1 MSYKYKLASNL
12 VPFSRVSDRF
22 VSSGYHEG
30 YELSKKLE
38 MAAAIDGITGAA
50 GYWPCPGFS
59 NGTALKKVFDNS
71 GLKLATI
78 DADIYTDAL
87 FQNGSLSNPDPKIRR
102 AAIDRIK
109 SVIDAGIEAGSPD
122 MNLWL
127 GHDGFEYTFSGHYDD
142 VWKLILEGLQELAEY
157 NSKLPIS
164 LEYKLKEPRANE
176 YIANVGIALLLVS
189 KINKPHVGITLDV
202 GHSLAALENPA
213 NAAVLAMREGKLQ
226 QIHLNDNYRDWD
238 HDLIPCTIN
247 FFEHI
252 EFFYWIRKFGYK
264 GWMGIDI
271 FPYRDDGT
279 EVTRR
284 TVQTCRKCFQIVDK
298 LTEMNVDELLHQGQR
313 LEIMR
318 LVWDLIGG

>member
-1 MSYKYKLASNL
+1 MSYEHKLASNL

-22 VSSGYHEG
+22 VSTGYKQG
-30 YELSKKLE
+30 YEFSKKLE

-50 GYWPCPGFS
+50 AGWPCEFP
-59 NGTALKKVFDNS
+59 NGTALKKAFDAS

-78 DADIYTDAL
+78 DADIYTDPL
-87 FQNGSLSNPDPKIRR
+87 FMNGSLSNPDPKIRR

-109 SVIDAGIEAGSPD
+109 KAIDAGIEAGSPD

-127 GHDGFEYTFSGHYDD
+127 GHDGFEYTFQGHYED
-142 VWKLILEGLQELAEY
+142 VWKWILEGLQELAEY

-176 YIANVGIALLLVS
+176 YIANVGLALLLVS
-189 KINKPHVGITLDV
+189 KINKPHVGIAVDV
-202 GHSLAALENPA
+202 GHSLAAKENPA

-238 HDLIPCTIN
+238 HDLIPCSIN
-247 FFEHI
+247 FFDHI

-264 GWMGIDI
+264 GWFIIDI

-279 EVTRR
+279 EVTRS
-284 TVQTCRKCFQIVDK
+284 TVQACRKCSQIVDK
-298 LTEMNVDELLHQGQR
+298 LVELNVDQLMCQGQH
-313 LEIMR
+313 LEVMR
-318 LVWDLIGG
+318 LIWDMIG

>member
-1 MSYKYKLASNL
+1 MSYEYKLASNL

-22 VSSGYHEG
+22 VASGYHEG
-30 YELSKKLE
+30 VEYRKKLE

-50 GYWPCPGFS
+50 AYWPCGLPDGF
-59 NGTALKKVFDNS
+59 AIKKLFES
-71 GLKLATI
+71 AGLKVATI
-78 DADIYTDAL
+78 DADIYTDAT
-87 FQNGSLSNPDPKIRR
+87 FKNGALSNPDPKIRR

-109 SVIDAGIEAGSPD
+109 ATIDAGIEAGAPD

-142 VWKLILEGLQELAEY
+142 VWKLIVEGLQEVAEY

-164 LEYKLKEPRANE
+164 LEYKLKEPRAFE
-176 YIANVGIALLLVS
+176 YVANVGIALLLVK
-189 KINKPHVGITLDV
+189 KINKPHLGITLDT

-213 NAAVLAMREGKLQ
+213 NAAVLAMREGRLQ
-226 QIHLNDNYRDWD
+226 GIHLNDNYRDWD
-238 HDLIPCTIN
+238 HDLIPCSVN
-247 FFEHI
+247 LFEHI
-252 EFFYWIRKFGYK
+252 EFFYWLRKLGYD
-264 GWMGIDI
+264 GWFTFDI

-284 TVQTCRKCFQIVDK
+284 TVQNCRTCWKIAEK
-298 LTEMNVDELLHQGQR
+298 LMEKNVDELLHQGQR

-318 LVWDLIGG
+318 MVWDIIGGC